1 MRAFPRSLFLVL
13 LLAPLAAA
21 AQDIPATADP
31 AIPRTPVAA
40 PASTIDGGA
49 TPELRAQVLL
59 ERAWFSPG
67 ELDGKWGRNS
77 RGALADFQH
86 ARGLPPSGEPDAATW
101 AALALDPAPVLVD
114 YTIGEGDVAGPFLPT
129 PAGFMAK
136 S

>member
-1 MRAFPRSLFLVL
+1 MVL